1 MRVHS
6 GTSGTANRQ
15 THPPPSWAITQ
26 GSVEVFL
33 TESPWTLCQKSD
45 ELFPAVKFLPATSDD
60 VGREVER
67 QPWGTF
73 AALNT
78 NRSADPSSG
87 WTQL

>member
-1 MRVHS
+1 MFV
-6 GTSGTANRQ
+6 
-15 THPPPSWAITQ
+15 
-26 GSVEVFL
+26 

-73 AALNT
+73 AAPGNS
-78 NRSADPSSG
+78 RSAHPSSG
-87 WTQL
+87 RTQL